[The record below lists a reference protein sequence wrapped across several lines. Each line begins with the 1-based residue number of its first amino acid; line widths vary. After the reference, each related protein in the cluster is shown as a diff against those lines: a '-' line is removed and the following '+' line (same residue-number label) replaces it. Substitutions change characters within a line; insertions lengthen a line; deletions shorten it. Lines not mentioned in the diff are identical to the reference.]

1 MRISDWSS
9 DVCSSD
15 LLIEAVAEF
24 DDALLEKFFDN
35 PDTITPGELNEAV
48 RKATIALKITPM
60 MCGSS
65 FKNKGV
71 QTMLDAVCKFL
82 PAPSDVPAVQ
92 GTNPDTGNDETR
104 KPDPDDNLAVLA
116 FTIMTDP
123 SDARLAFFRVYSG

>member
-1 MRISDWSS
+1 MTFTEIPIPE
-9 DVCSSD
+9 D
-15 LLIEAVAEF
+15 LKDQVEEYRGKLIEAVAEF

-92 GTNPDTGNDETR
+92 GTNPDTGNEER
-104 KPDPDDNLAVLA
+104 
-116 FTIMTDP
+116 
-123 SDARLAFFRVYSG
+123 SEERRVGKACVRTCSYRGSP

>member
-15 LLIEAVAEF
+15 LF

-92 GTNPDTGNDETR
+92 GTNPDTGNEETR
-104 KPDPDDNLAVLA
+104 R
-116 FTIMTDP
+116 
-123 SDARLAFFRVYSG
+123 SEERRVGQECGGTCRSWWAPLHTKKKKK